1 MEYLE
6 QLDYFDIN
14 TFSDIDDSLKPT
26 DSNIQKELFDSLK
39 NLSDIISN
47 GIITINS
54 GIYENIKQNKGSKYS
69 LPKDCKILSD
79 VIKKNTV
86 KQLKKRFSDSS
97 NSSKSTLVNNDT
109 IEIVVTEADKENDE
123 NTFYV
128 NQSMIKQDFIFNV
141 ADSSMLFDENSFYSG
156 LDYTGDIATE
166 NQSMIFLDANGKNVF
181 PNDGNTNRNS
191 NLLNIKNINEADG
204 NNSTLVNVSDLDKNY
219 IDSNN
224 STDYWDDVKLSSRIF
239 DSVNDSTY
247 SAIQV
252 NRIQVFP
259 DIRNEYDDINL
270 AKVAMKNQALKNGIS
285 PKKLDLKNFNYNET
299 ENSNTSFDKDILD
312 ITKAIVPTNVEK
324 YNSMGMETKDSLTQ
338 SNHSSSILSPS
349 SYLPFT
355 SNNIMDDNTSNQ
367 KINASSNKVRNAPSS
382 LNSNSSSI
390 EEKHIVINSLTDFAS
405 LQSKFNSSNT
415 NNDNN
420 EYNKIE
426 SNHKWSYN
434 AKQNILNNSLDVI
447 DHQSNDNINNF
458 VDDIEKDV
466 EEEKLS
472 PGCQSISLKSPVDL
486 NEEQLTEN
494 INLPV
499 TESEIVKPVDNEE
512 EEEIIEFLSDKDDIT
527 NENEVT
533 NQSILFEED
542 TEKIIN
548 NSIIDGNLEDHIII
562 EEEDSIVG
570 NAIEE
575 ALENKSY
582 IIQEDV
588 FMDESFVNDLSFTF
602 DGHNAFHKTIKKLNE
617 NSQLGTIQENEDE
630 NEDKNPD
637 MAQDEMKINIK
648 ICLNEAENTINDNSE
663 NIETSH
669 SVHENID
676 TTSISETNDLSE
688 SGKTLGHLDTEIS
701 SSLKENQE
709 VFDEKIDVSKD
720 SKINN
725 TDVDVDSESETYKN
739 LEIIQVEADEKII
752 PEIEII
758 PVESDKLTNGESDKD
773 HHLVDLEEKL
783 NTEDKGKYLQIPS
796 KEKICKKPK
805 KAIKNVKET
814 SSSLSKS
821 KVDLPK
827 KLQKKKSI
835 VKQNKIASKTDKVD
849 LLFANNCVKAFTSS
863 SLKHNIVNTRPI
875 EHEVTVS
882 FSDFDSKINPNSK
895 PKPKPK
901 SKSISKTNSRTT
913 LTSESKVK
921 SLTKSKSIE
930 LKQNKPTQ
938 TDLKSKTIKKPIKK
952 SINNLTNKTED
963 NDSSIIKS
971 NRSLK
976 KDISA
981 FIIPELKNKN
991 IPINK
996 NKNRIIKDKNL
1007 INYLNSK
1014 TSSFIGVTNTKSK
1027 KINTIDKKPVYHNCL
1042 NRHITYPKFKRK
1054 SITHYPTNIC
1064 TKENTYYQYIKYLL
1078 PEYSHKF
1085 MRYELSEVM
1094 SRSYVFEAI
1103 IKKLSPEYKSKDY
1116 NPRRNIFKVLLPLE
1130 NIKKFNEVFEYI
1142 QNHMNI
1148 TMVITA
1154 YDLHFGNL
1162 SSIFIIIK
1170 QLQRYEKLHRSY

>member
-14 TFSDIDDSLKPT
+14 TFSDIDDGLKPT
-26 DSNIQKELFDSLK
+26 DSNIQKELFNSLK

-54 GIYENIKQNKGSKYS
+54 GIYENLKQNKGSEYN

-86 KQLKKRFSDSS
+86 KQLRKRFSDSS
-97 NSSKSTLVNNDT
+97 SSSKSTLVNNDT
-109 IEIVVTEADKENDE
+109 IEIVVTDADKENDE

-141 ADSSMLFDENSFYSG
+141 ADSSMLFDESSFYSG
-156 LDYTGDIATE
+156 LDYAGDIATE
-166 NQSMIFLDANGKNVF
+166 NQSMIFMDSNSKNIF
-181 PNDGNTNRNS
+181 PNDGNTNPNS

-204 NNSTLVNVSDLDKNY
+204 NNSTLVNASDFDKNY
-219 IDSNN
+219 ISTSDIDSNN
-224 STDYWDDVKLSSRIF
+224 STDNWDDIKLSSRIF
-239 DSVNDSTY
+239 DSVNEPTY
-247 SAIQV
+247 STIQV
-252 NRIQVFP
+252 NKIQVFP
-259 DIRNEYDDINL
+259 DIRNEFDDINL
-270 AKVAMKNQALKNGIS
+270 AKVAIKNQALKNGIT
-285 PKKLDLKNFNYNET
+285 PKKLDLKSFNKNT
-299 ENSNTSFDKDILD
+299 ENSNTSFDKDIFD
-312 ITKAIVPTNVEK
+312 ITKAIVPTNIEK
-324 YNSMGMETKDSLTQ
+324 YNSMGMETNDSHTQ
-338 SNHSSSILSPS
+338 NNHSSSILSPS
-349 SYLPFT
+349 LYLPFT
-355 SNNIMDDNTSNQ
+355 SNNNMDDNTSNT
-367 KINASSNKVRNAPSS
+367 KFNASSDKVRNALSS

-390 EEKHIVINSLTDFAS
+390 EEKHVVINSLTNFAS

-420 EYNKIE
+420 EP
-426 SNHKWSYN
+426 NHKSS
-434 AKQNILNNSLDVI
+434 KQNILNNSLDVV
-447 DHQSNDNINNF
+447 DHQSKDNVNNI
-458 VDDIEKDV
+458 VDDIDKDIV
-466 EEEKLS
+466 KEKLS
-472 PGCQSISLKSPVDL
+472 PDCQSSSLKSPVDL

-494 INLPV
+494 INSSV
-499 TESEIVKPVDNEE
+499 TETEIIKAVNNEEVE
-512 EEEIIEFLSDKDDIT
+512 EEEIIEFLSDQD
-527 NENEVT
+527 EVT

-548 NSIIDGNLEDHIII
+548 NNIIDGNLEDHIII

-630 NEDKNPD
+630 GEDKNQD
-637 MAQDEMKINIK
+637 IAQDEMKANIE

-663 NIETSH
+663 NIEMNH
-669 SVHENID
+669 SVHEKID
-676 TTSISETNDLSE
+676 TSSINVTDDLSE
-688 SGKTLGHLDTEIS
+688 SGKTLGHLDTEMS

-725 TDVDVDSESETYKN
+725 TDIDADSESETYKN
-739 LEIIQVEADEKII
+739 LEITQVEADEKII

-758 PVESDKLTNGESDKD
+758 PIENDKLTNGESDKA
-773 HHLVDLEEKL
+773 HHLVDSEEKL
-783 NTEDKGKYLQIPS
+783 NNEDKYLQIPS
-796 KEKICKKPK
+796 KEKSGKKSK

-827 KLQKKKSI
+827 KIQKKKSI

-863 SLKHNIVNTRPI
+863 SLKHNIVNNRPI
-875 EHEVTVS
+875 EHEIAVS
-882 FSDFDSKINPNSK
+882 FSDFDSKINSNS
-895 PKPKPK
+895 KPKPK
-901 SKSISKTNSRTT
+901 SKSISKSTSRSS

-921 SLTKSKSIE
+921 PLTKSKNIE
-930 LKQNKPTQ
+930 SKQNKPIQ
-938 TDLKSKTIKKPIKK
+938 TDSKPKTIKKPIKK
-952 SINNLTNKTED
+952 SINNLTNKT
-963 NDSSIIKS
+963 
-971 NRSLK
+971 
-976 KDISA
+976 
-981 FIIPELKNKN
+981 
-991 IPINK
+991 
-996 NKNRIIKDKNL
+996 
-1007 INYLNSK
+1007 
-1014 TSSFIGVTNTKSK
+1014 GVTNTKSK

>member
-14 TFSDIDDSLKPT
+14 TFSDIDDGLKPT
-26 DSNIQKELFDSLK
+26 DSNIQKELFNSLK

-54 GIYENIKQNKGSKYS
+54 GIYENLKQNKGSEYN

-86 KQLKKRFSDSS
+86 KQLRKRFSDSS
-97 NSSKSTLVNNDT
+97 SSSKSTLVNNDT
-109 IEIVVTEADKENDE
+109 IEIVVTDADKENDE

-141 ADSSMLFDENSFYSG
+141 ADSSMLFDESSFYSG
-156 LDYTGDIATE
+156 LDYAGDIATE
-166 NQSMIFLDANGKNVF
+166 NQSMIFMDSNSKNIF
-181 PNDGNTNRNS
+181 PNDGNTNPNS

-204 NNSTLVNVSDLDKNY
+204 NNSTLVNASDFDKNY
-219 IDSNN
+219 ISTSDIDSNN
-224 STDYWDDVKLSSRIF
+224 STDNWDDIKLSSRIF
-239 DSVNDSTY
+239 DSVNEPTY
-247 SAIQV
+247 STIQV
-252 NRIQVFP
+252 NKIQVFP
-259 DIRNEYDDINL
+259 DIRNEFDDINL
-270 AKVAMKNQALKNGIS
+270 AKVAIKNQALKNGIT
-285 PKKLDLKNFNYNET
+285 PKKLDLKSFNKNT
-299 ENSNTSFDKDILD
+299 ENSNTSFDKDIFD
-312 ITKAIVPTNVEK
+312 ITKAIVPTNIEK
-324 YNSMGMETKDSLTQ
+324 YNSMGMETNDSHTQ
-338 SNHSSSILSPS
+338 NNHSSSILSPS
-349 SYLPFT
+349 LYLPFT
-355 SNNIMDDNTSNQ
+355 SNNNMDDNTSNT
-367 KINASSNKVRNAPSS
+367 KFNASSDKVRNALSS

-390 EEKHIVINSLTDFAS
+390 EEKHVVINSLTNFAS

-420 EYNKIE
+420 EP
-426 SNHKWSYN
+426 NHKSS
-434 AKQNILNNSLDVI
+434 KQNILNNSLDVV
-447 DHQSNDNINNF
+447 DHQSKDNVNNI
-458 VDDIEKDV
+458 VDDIDKDIV
-466 EEEKLS
+466 KEKLS
-472 PGCQSISLKSPVDL
+472 PDCQSSSLKSPVDL

-494 INLPV
+494 INSSV
-499 TESEIVKPVDNEE
+499 TETEIIKAVNNEEEE
-512 EEEIIEFLSDKDDIT
+512 EEEIIEFLSDQD
-527 NENEVT
+527 EVT

-548 NSIIDGNLEDHIII
+548 NNIIDGNLEDHIII

-630 NEDKNPD
+630 GEDKNQD
-637 MAQDEMKINIK
+637 IAQDEMKANIE

-663 NIETSH
+663 NIEMNH
-669 SVHENID
+669 SVHEKID
-676 TTSISETNDLSE
+676 TSSINVTDDLSE
-688 SGKTLGHLDTEIS
+688 SGKTLGHLDTEMS

-725 TDVDVDSESETYKN
+725 TDIDADSESETYKN
-739 LEIIQVEADEKII
+739 LEITQVEADEKII

-758 PVESDKLTNGESDKD
+758 PIENDKLTNGESDKA
-773 HHLVDLEEKL
+773 HHLVDSEEKL
-783 NTEDKGKYLQIPS
+783 NNEDKYLQIPS
-796 KEKICKKPK
+796 KEKSGKKSK

-827 KLQKKKSI
+827 KIQKKKSI

-863 SLKHNIVNTRPI
+863 SLKHNIVNNRPI
-875 EHEVTVS
+875 EHEIAVS
-882 FSDFDSKINPNSK
+882 FSDFDSKINSNS
-895 PKPKPK
+895 KPKPK
-901 SKSISKTNSRTT
+901 SKSISKSTSRSS

-921 SLTKSKSIE
+921 PLTKSKNIE
-930 LKQNKPTQ
+930 SKQNKPIQ
-938 TDLKSKTIKKPIKK
+938 TDSKPKTIKKPIKK
-952 SINNLTNKTED
+952 SINNLTNKTD
-963 NDSSIIKS
+963 SNSSIIKS

-976 KDISA
+976 KDIST
-981 FIIPELKNKN
+981 FIIPELKNNN
-991 IPINK
+991 ININK
-996 NKNRIIKDKNL
+996 NNRIIKNNNL
-1007 INYLNSK
+1007 TNYLKNSK

>member
-1 MEYLE
+1 
-6 QLDYFDIN
+6 
-14 TFSDIDDSLKPT
+14 
-26 DSNIQKELFDSLK
+26 
-39 NLSDIISN
+39 
-47 GIITINS
+47 
-54 GIYENIKQNKGSKYS
+54 
-69 LPKDCKILSD
+69 
-79 VIKKNTV
+79 
-86 KQLKKRFSDSS
+86 
-97 NSSKSTLVNNDT
+97 
-109 IEIVVTEADKENDE
+109 
-123 NTFYV
+123 
-128 NQSMIKQDFIFNV
+128 
-141 ADSSMLFDENSFYSG
+141 
-156 LDYTGDIATE
+156 
-166 NQSMIFLDANGKNVF
+166 
-181 PNDGNTNRNS
+181 
-191 NLLNIKNINEADG
+191 
-204 NNSTLVNVSDLDKNY
+204 
-219 IDSNN
+219 
-224 STDYWDDVKLSSRIF
+224 
-239 DSVNDSTY
+239 
-247 SAIQV
+247 
-252 NRIQVFP
+252 
-259 DIRNEYDDINL
+259 
-270 AKVAMKNQALKNGIS
+270 
-285 PKKLDLKNFNYNET
+285 
-299 ENSNTSFDKDILD
+299 
-312 ITKAIVPTNVEK
+312 
-324 YNSMGMETKDSLTQ
+324 
-338 SNHSSSILSPS
+338 
-349 SYLPFT
+349 
-355 SNNIMDDNTSNQ
+355 
-367 KINASSNKVRNAPSS
+367 
-382 LNSNSSSI
+382 
-390 EEKHIVINSLTDFAS
+390 
-405 LQSKFNSSNT
+405 
-415 NNDNN
+415 
-420 EYNKIE
+420 
-426 SNHKWSYN
+426 
-434 AKQNILNNSLDVI
+434 
-447 DHQSNDNINNF
+447 
-458 VDDIEKDV
+458 
-466 EEEKLS
+466 
-472 PGCQSISLKSPVDL
+472 LKSPVDL

-512 EEEIIEFLSDKDDIT
+512 EEEIIEFLSDQD
-527 NENEVT
+527 EVT

-548 NSIIDGNLEDHIII
+548 NNIIDGNLEDHIII

-630 NEDKNPD
+630 GEDKNQD
-637 MAQDEMKINIK
+637 IAQDEMKANIE

-663 NIETSH
+663 NIEMNH
-669 SVHENID
+669 SVHEKID
-676 TTSISETNDLSE
+676 TSSINVTDDLSE
-688 SGKTLGHLDTEIS
+688 SGKTLGHLDTEMS

-725 TDVDVDSESETYKN
+725 TDIDADSESETYKN
-739 LEIIQVEADEKII
+739 LEITQVEADEKII

-758 PVESDKLTNGESDKD
+758 PIENDKLTNGESDKA
-773 HHLVDLEEKL
+773 HHLVDSEEKL
-783 NTEDKGKYLQIPS
+783 NNEDKYLQIPS
-796 KEKICKKPK
+796 KEKSGKKSK

-827 KLQKKKSI
+827 KIQKKKSI

-863 SLKHNIVNTRPI
+863 SLKHNIVNNRPI
-875 EHEVTVS
+875 EHEIAVS
-882 FSDFDSKINPNSK
+882 FSDFDSKINSNS
-895 PKPKPK
+895 KPKPK
-901 SKSISKTNSRTT
+901 SKSISKSTSRSS

-921 SLTKSKSIE
+921 PLTKSKNIE
-930 LKQNKPTQ
+930 SKQNKPIQ
-938 TDLKSKTIKKPIKK
+938 TDSKPKTIKKPIKK
-952 SINNLTNKTED
+952 SINNLTNKT
-963 NDSSIIKS
+963 
-971 NRSLK
+971 
-976 KDISA
+976 
-981 FIIPELKNKN
+981 
-991 IPINK
+991 
-996 NKNRIIKDKNL
+996 
-1007 INYLNSK
+1007 
-1014 TSSFIGVTNTKSK
+1014 GVTNTKSK